1 VKVDLDGVPETAL
14 WTLYHR
20 AREARRSDALLDDP
34 MAIDLVDRID
44 FPFAERFGAGF
55 PAQTQLLALRVRAF
69 DGAIRS
75 FLRARPQGTVVALG
89 EGLETQFWRVDNRQL
104 TWLTVDLPRSI
115 EIRKRLLPMGPR
127 QVTHAGS
134 AIETSWMDKVGS
146 PEGVLVTAQG
156 LLMYLAETDVRRLLA
171 ALAQRF
177 PGGQMVLD
185 TVPAWMAKAV
195 SRASASATG
204 YRPPPMPWTIDSS
217 AWKSLG
223 DIHPNIVDVTE
234 VTSPPGRGIIGW
246 MSPRMNR
253 FPVLRHHRPGVVR
266 LTFGDL
272 SRSQR

>member
-1 VKVDLDGVPETAL
+1 VKVDLAGVPETAL

-20 AREARRSDALLDDP
+20 ALEARRPDALLDDP
-34 MAIDLVDRID
+34 MAIELVDRID
-44 FPFAERFGAGF
+44 YPFGERFGAGF

-69 DGAIRS
+69 DVAIRS
-75 FLRARPQGTVVALG
+75 FLRDRPQGTVVALG
-89 EGLETQFWRVDNRQL
+89 EGLETQFWRVDNGHV
-104 TWLTVDLPRSI
+104 TWLTVDLPGSI
-115 EIRKRLLPMGPR
+115 EIRRRLLPMGAR

-134 AIETSWMDKVGS
+134 AVDTSWMEKVGS
-146 PEGVLVTAQG
+146 ADGMLVTAQG
-156 LLMYLAETDVRRLLA
+156 LLMYLAETDVTRLIA

-195 SRASASATG
+195 SRASATATG

-217 AWKSLG
+217 AWTSLG
-223 DIHPNIVDVTE
+223 EIHPNIVDVTE
-234 VTSPPGRGIIGW
+234 VTSPPGRGIVGW